1 PDLPVAVIT
10 AFGSIDTAISAF
22 KAGAFDYVSKPV
34 NLGQLRELVTNALN
48 LQSHKRTPQAHGAS
62 IELIGNSAPM
72 QTLSKQIHKLARSQA
87 PIYISGESGTGKER
101 VARLIHELG
110 PRATAL
116 FVPVN
121 CGAIPSE
128 LMESEFFGH
137 KKGSFTGANEDK
149 KGLFQVAQN
158 GTLFLDEVADLP
170 MHMQVKLLRSLQ
182 EKRIRPIGAAQ
193 EMDVN
198 VRVLC
203 ATHKDLLKEVGAG
216 TFRQDLYYRLNV
228 IQIHVPPLRTRKED
242 LPLLCE
248 HFIHR
253 ITQAWSL
260 QNITLSDKAKQA
272 LQDYDFPGN
281 VRELENIIERA
292 ITLCDDT
299 IIERQHLQL
308 RNDATIVAQPSSH
321 TPPAQEPLPPPLLE
335 GETLEEHLL
344 NIEKSILLQAL
355 EETHWNRTAAAK
367 MLGLSFRSLRYRLKK
382 LGIDDDNEHVNP

>member
-1 PDLPVAVIT
+1 
-10 AFGSIDTAISAF
+10 
-22 KAGAFDYVSKPV
+22 
-34 NLGQLRELVTNALN
+34 
-48 LQSHKRTPQAHGAS
+48 
-62 IELIGNSAPM
+62 
-72 QTLSKQIHKLARSQA
+72 
-87 PIYISGESGTGKER
+87 
-101 VARLIHELG
+101 
-110 PRATAL
+110 
-116 FVPVN
+116 
-121 CGAIPSE
+121 
-128 LMESEFFGH
+128 
-137 KKGSFTGANEDK
+137 ANEDK